1 MSPKIRDLLKAS
13 GCANVGELFDR
24 TVRLQRILN
33 DFKEEYGRPMNA
45 TELKCLEA
53 VLAVL
58 PPEKTHETF

>member
-24 TVRLQRILN
+24 TVRLRRILN
-33 DFKEEYGRPMNA
+33 HFKEEYGRPMNA
-45 TELKCLEA
+45 TELKYLEA
-53 VLAVL
+53 GLAVL